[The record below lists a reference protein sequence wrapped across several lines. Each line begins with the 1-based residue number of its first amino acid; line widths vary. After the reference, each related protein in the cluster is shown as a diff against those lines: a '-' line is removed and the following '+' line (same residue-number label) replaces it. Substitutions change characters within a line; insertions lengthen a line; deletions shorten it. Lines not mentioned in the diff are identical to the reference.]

1 MPAFSMPAT
10 LEDVEKARN
19 IGIDISM
26 RIDQGMTHAGLRGE
40 MHDSRKAM
48 RSKQRR
54 YGFAL
59 ANVHLDEF
67 EIGERLELRE
77 PSLLETRIVIGI
89 EVIEAHH
96 VVSVRQEA
104 ARHMHPDE
112 PGRAGNENR
121 LLQARSFQMT
131 R

>member
-1 MPAFSMPAT
+1 MPAPSMPAT

-59 ANVHLDEF
+59 ANLHLDEF

-77 PSLLETRIVIGI
+77 PTLLQPPIVLALK
-89 EVIEAHH
+89 VTTPHPL
-96 VVSVRQEA
+96 VSV
-104 ARHMHPDE
+104 P
-112 PGRAGNENR
+112 
-121 LLQARSFQMT
+121 
-131 R
+131 